1 MTNGLPNI
9 GPSDV
14 SIHITRTRETAVI
27 SHDLREQD
35 IREQAA
41 DWAIRLSAGAL
52 DAEQAQALARWQA
65 EDPRH
70 GPALQF
76 AQRTWADLARLGEMP
91 VPAYAPAGQALP
103 RARPQQ
109 PARRRPRLRWAA
121 SAAAVLLLAGLGV
134 EQGKQLLL
142 PLLAD
147 HATAKGEI
155 RQVQLPDGS
164 RVELDTRSAID
175 LAFSDTERRVRL
187 LGGDAYFTVA
197 PLGPN
202 ESRPFVVES
211 AGGTTRAL
219 GTQFLVSQD
228 DEQGAWVGVTE
239 HSVAVALEQAPDRGP
254 REQVLREGQSARYDA
269 RGGIQ
274 PLTARDLQRA
284 TSWRRGV
291 LVFER
296 MPLEQVAEQLN
307 RYRSS
312 RVLITDSALA
322 RREVSG
328 VFRLDIL
335 DEALDTLTHELK
347 VSRLDLPGVTFLY

>member
-1 MTNGLPNI
+1 M
-9 GPSDV
+9 
-14 SIHITRTRETAVI
+14 I

-35 IREQAA
+35 IRQQAA
-41 DWAIRLSAGAL
+41 DWAIRLGAGAL

-91 VPAYAPAGQALP
+91 APAYAPVLP

-134 EQGKQLLL
+134 EQGQQMLL

-147 HATAKGEI
+147 HATAKGEV

-175 LAFSDTERRVRL
+175 LEFSDTERRVRL

-202 ESRPFVVES
+202 ETRPFVVES

-228 DEQGAWVGVTE
+228 DAHGAWVGVTE
-239 HSVAVALEQAPDRGP
+239 HSVALALERAPERGA
-254 REQVLREGQSARYDA
+254 REQILQEGQSARYDA
-269 RGGIQ
+269 HGGIETLA
-274 PLTARDLQRA
+274 PRDLQRA

-296 MPLEQVAEQLN
+296 VPLGQVAEQLN
-307 RYRSS
+307 RYRPG
-312 RVLITDSALA
+312 RVLISDSALA
-322 RREVSG
+322 GREVSG

-335 DEALDTLTHELK
+335 DEALDTLTHELG
-347 VSRLDLPGVTFLY
+347 VNRLDLPGVTFLY

>member
-1 MTNGLPNI
+1 MTNGLPSI

-14 SIHITRTRETAVI
+14 SIPITRTRETAVI

-35 IREQAA
+35 IRQQAA
-41 DWAIRLSAGAL
+41 DWAIRLGAGAL
-52 DAEQAQALARWQA
+52 DAEQARALARWQA

-91 VPAYAPAGQALP
+91 APAHAPAGLATP
-103 RARPQQ
+103 RARPHQS
-109 PARRRPRLRWAA
+109 ARRRPRLRWAA

-134 EQGKQLLL
+134 EQGQQMLL

-147 HATAKGEI
+147 HATAKGEV

-175 LAFSDTERRVRL
+175 LEFSDTERRVRL

-202 ESRPFVVES
+202 ETRPFVVES

-228 DEQGAWVGVTE
+228 DAHGAWVGVTE
-239 HSVAVALEQAPDRGP
+239 HSVALALERAPERGA
-254 REQVLREGQSARYDA
+254 REQILQEGQSARYDA
-269 RGGIQ
+269 HGGIETLA
-274 PLTARDLQRA
+274 PRDLQRA

-296 MPLEQVAEQLN
+296 VPLGQVAEQLN
-307 RYRSS
+307 RYRPG
-312 RVLITDSALA
+312 RVLISDSALA
-322 RREVSG
+322 GREVSG

-335 DEALDTLTHELK
+335 DEALDTLTHELG
-347 VSRLDLPGVTFLY
+347 VNRLDLPGVTFLY